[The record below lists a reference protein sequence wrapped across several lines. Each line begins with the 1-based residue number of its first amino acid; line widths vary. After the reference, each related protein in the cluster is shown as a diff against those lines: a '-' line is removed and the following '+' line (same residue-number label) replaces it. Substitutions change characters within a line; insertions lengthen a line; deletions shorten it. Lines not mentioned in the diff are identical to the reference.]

1 MNADGMRRSM
11 IETLEPIEGTLD
23 TVYRGL
29 DGLTET
35 LRRYVTL
42 FAGLQAGVKLKGA
55 ELSDTRGGAEVA
67 ADLAKQFRDMVG
79 QNRIELTGAIER
91 LRASPDQPSNPAQEP

>member
-1 MNADGMRRSM
+1 MNADGMRQSM
-11 IETLEPIEGTLD
+11 LDTLEPIEGTLD

-42 FAGLQAGVKLKGA
+42 FAGLQAGVKLKGT

-67 ADLAKQFRDMVG
+67 ADLAERFRDMVG
-79 QNRIELTGAIER
+79 QQRTELARAIER
-91 LRASPDQPSNPAQEP
+91 LRTSPGQPSNPAYEP